1 METRI
6 FHPEHDT
13 NAVAEAA
20 AILRRGGLLG
30 IPTETVY
37 GLGADALNEDA
48 VRRIFEAKGRPQDNP
63 LIIHVPSADWLE
75 RYCQNVPA
83 AAYRLAEKFWPGPLT
98 MILPRREIVPLR
110 TTGGLE
116 TVGVRCPNHPAT
128 LAIIEAAG
136 VPIAAPSGNTSGR
149 PSPTTAQHMMDDMAG
164 KIDGIVDGGPCAVGV
179 ESTVVDLS
187 GETPR
192 LLRPGGVTLEMLEA
206 VAGPVDVDGAVTHA
220 LQEGAAAASPG
231 MKYKHYAPAA
241 HVVLVKGSPAA
252 YAAYVNRR
260 GAAFPGRVTAMCF
273 DGEESALTVP
283 FVTYGRREDGTDQ
296 AHRLFDALR
305 RLDELGAEE
314 VYAACPPEDGVGLAV
329 YNRMLRASGFEVV
342 DADESAG

>member
-1 METRI
+1 M
-6 FHPEHDT
+6 
-13 NAVAEAA
+13 
-20 AILRRGGLLG
+20 
-30 IPTETVY
+30 
-37 GLGADALNEDA
+37 
-48 VRRIFEAKGRPQDNP
+48 
-63 LIIHVPSADWLE
+63 
-75 RYCQNVPA
+75 
-83 AAYRLAEKFWPGPLT
+83 
-98 MILPRREIVPLR
+98 
-110 TTGGLE
+110 
-116 TVGVRCPNHPAT
+116 
-128 LAIIEAAG
+128 
-136 VPIAAPSGNTSGR
+136 
-149 PSPTTAQHMMDDMAG
+149 
-164 KIDGIVDGGPCAVGV
+164 GV
-179 ESTVVDLS
+179 ESTIVDLT
-187 GETPR
+187 EARPR

-296 AHRLFDALR
+296 AHRLCDALR

>member
-1 METRI
+1 MCWRTW
-6 FHPEHDT
+6 
-13 NAVAEAA
+13 
-20 AILRRGGLLG
+20 RGGS
-30 IPTETVY
+30 P
-37 GLGADALNEDA
+37 A
-48 VRRIFEAKGRPQDNP
+48 V
-63 LIIHVPSADWLE
+63 
-75 RYCQNVPA
+75 
-83 AAYRLAEKFWPGPLT
+83 
-98 MILPRREIVPLR
+98 
-110 TTGGLE
+110 
-116 TVGVRCPNHPAT
+116 
-128 LAIIEAAG
+128 
-136 VPIAAPSGNTSGR
+136 
-149 PSPTTAQHMMDDMAG
+149 
-164 KIDGIVDGGPCAVGV
+164 VDGGPCAVGV